1 MSGDLVEVG
10 SGCCADVSHK
20 SFLSGLANCRATP
33 VRAKNAVIKL
43 LYFLF

>member
-1 MSGDLVEVG
+1 MSADLVEVG
-10 SGCCADVSHK
+10 SVAVRMSGMKV
-20 SFLSGLANCRATP
+20 LSGLANGRTTP